1 MALSLYTPKEA
12 SLEFQMDITTIYLN
26 LHQRNI
32 RHIKIGSIYRI
43 IPDGFLEQD
52 LVSLFP
58 EKLKTKD
65 LCNILKLSA
74 PSAYRLIQQNVFPS
88 NHYGGRTLRISRDD
102 FFSWLSL
109 SSVRPAKKISV
120 ADVSSFIDNIILSG
134 GIYHE
139 H

>member
-12 SLEFQMDITTIYLN
+12 SLEFQMDITTIYRTLP
-26 LHQRNI
+26 RRKI
-32 RHIKIGSIYRI
+32 RDIQIG
-43 IPDGFLEQD
+43 G
-52 LVSLFP
+52 V
-58 EKLKTKD
+58 
-65 LCNILKLSA
+65 A

>member
-12 SLEFQMDITTIYLN
+12 CVEFQMDITTLYRH

-32 RHIKIGSIYRI
+32 QHIRIGRLFRV

-52 LVSLFP
+52 FTSLFP
-58 EKLKTKD
+58 QRLKTED
-65 LCNILKLSA
+65 LCRLLKLSA
-74 PSAYRLIQQNVFPS
+74 PSVRSLLQANAFPVS
-88 NHYGGRTLRISRDD
+88 CFGRTLRVPRDS
-102 FFSWLSL
+102 FFSWLRL
-109 SSVRPAKKISV
+109 SSVNPARTVSM

-134 GIYHE
+134 GIYHD